1 VRGGA
6 QAIARAQRTQN
17 IMLLPPRTSHEFRP
31 SVFRP
36 AETHRKQTTGPPPP
50 PDRPSGRFTATPA
63 VAAVA
68 AEWCRAGRPATPTRQ
83 PIGRAVVPRSAA
95 DDRSAARARR
105 PTDRPRRRKKNH
117 LAGSVSTRASPCVRS
132 STPSQI
138 NVSRAPPCVSCP
150 AAAAADPG
158 AKKSM
163 RATLDDSNNNNNI
176 III

>member
-1 VRGGA
+1 
-6 QAIARAQRTQN
+6 
-17 IMLLPPRTSHEFRP
+17 MLLPPRTSHEFRP

-36 AETHRKQTTGPPPP
+36 AETHRKQTTGPPP

-68 AEWCRAGRPATPTRQ
+68 AEWCRAGRPATPTEK
-83 PIGRAVVPRSAA
+83 PIGRAVVPWSAA

-105 PTDRPRRRKKNH
+105 RMDRPRRRKKNH
-117 LAGSVSTRASPCVRS
+117 LAGSVSTRASPSCVRS

-138 NVSRAPPCVSCP
+138 NASRAPPCVSCP
-150 AAAAADPG
+150 AAAAAADPG
-158 AKKSM
+158 AKRSM

-176 III
+176 II